1 MCVAIHQD
9 AATRRAGAQKREYVE
24 GGRALGGGKTPRN
37 TIRSCK
43 RTLETVKWL
52 ILAANEE
59 ASQLGNRGAVI
70 ELESAG
76 EQALSFAKHLRQRQ
90 SR

>member
-9 AATRRAGAQKREYVE
+9 SATRRTGAQKREYFE
-24 GGRALGGGKTPRN
+24 GGRALGGGKTPGD
-37 TIRSCK
+37 TIRACK
-43 RTLETVKWL
+43 RTLKTVEWL

-76 EQALSFAKHLRQRQ
+76 EQALPFAKHVRQRQ